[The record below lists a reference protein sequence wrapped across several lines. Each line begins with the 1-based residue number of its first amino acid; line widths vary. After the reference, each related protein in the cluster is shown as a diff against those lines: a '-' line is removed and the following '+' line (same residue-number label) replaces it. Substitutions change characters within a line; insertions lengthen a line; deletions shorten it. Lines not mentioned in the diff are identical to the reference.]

1 MKNLGM
7 AIIALLVVL
16 GFSSLFVVKEGNK
29 AIVIQFGKIQ
39 KDSATGETKV
49 FSPGLHFKIPFI
61 DSVRALDARV
71 QTLDDAP
78 DRFVTSEKKDLI
90 VDSYVKWRISDFER
104 YYLSTSGGNKLQ
116 AEALLKQKVN
126 NGLRSEFGART
137 ISQIVSGER
146 SALMD
151 QAMEQASGSSDELGI
166 EIVDVRVKQINLPN
180 EVSNSIFQRMRA
192 ERAGVA
198 REHRSEGQEQ
208 AEVLRAD
215 IDAKVEVML
224 ADAERNARQLRGE
237 GDAMAAEIYAS
248 TYSKNPEFYSFLRS
262 MDAYRASF
270 NSKQDVLIVEP
281 NNDFFRY
288 LNAQGGNASGD

>member
-1 MKNLGM
+1 MKN
-7 AIIALLVVL
+7 ILLVVAVL
-16 GFSSLFVVKEGNK
+16 LAVLVSGSLFIVKEGEK
-29 AIVIQFGKIQ
+29 AIVIQFGKVQ
-39 KDSATGETKV
+39 RDNDTGDTKV
-49 FSPGLHFKIPFI
+49 FEPGLHFKIPFI
-61 DSVRALDARV
+61 DTVRHLDARI

-90 VDSYVKWRISDFER
+90 VDSYVKWRIEDFAR
-104 YYLSTSGGNKLQ
+104 YYLSTGGNKLQ

-137 ISQIVSGER
+137 IAQIVSGER

-166 EIVDVRVKQINLPN
+166 EIVDVRVKQINLPT

-192 ERAGVA
+192 EREAVA

-208 AEVLRAD
+208 AEVIKAN
-215 IDAKVEVML
+215 IDAKVTIML

-237 GDAMAAEIYAS
+237 GDALAAQIYANA
-248 TYSKNPEFYSFLRS
+248 YSKNADFYSFLRS
-262 MDAYRASF
+262 MDAYRNSF
-270 NSKQDVLIVEP
+270 NSKSDILVVEP
-281 NNDFFRY
+281 DSEFFRY
-288 LNAQGGNASGD
+288 MNAQSGAN